1 VTPDWERLY
10 AEHAEGLLR
19 YLMKLTGDRELA
31 SELMQETFVRGLRS
45 INDDRI
51 ASMRAWLYRVATNL
65 ARDHHRRARL
75 LRFVPFSGREIADSS
90 ASDADTEAM
99 HQALRAIPFAQ
110 SSALLLHYEGGFTR
124 AEIARLSGVTEEA
137 VKSRLARGRDAFL
150 RRYEALGGRR

>member
-1 VTPDWERLY
+1 MSPDWERLY

-19 YLMKLTGDRELA
+19 YLVKLTGDREVA

-45 INDDRI
+45 VDDDRV
-51 ASMRAWLYRVATNL
+51 ASMRAWLFRVATNL
-65 ARDHHRRARL
+65 ARDHHRRVRL
-75 LRFVPFSGREIADSS
+75 LRFVPFSGREVAD
-90 ASDADTEAM
+90 ANRMDVDTELV

-110 SSALLLHYEGGFTR
+110 SAALLLHYEGGFTR
-124 AEIARLSGVTEEA
+124 SEIARLSGVTEEA